1 MSTDLE
7 LVVRRERAI
16 FTPSYHVT
24 VASTDPM
31 IVVEAFDVRTN
42 DGMSAAAEAA
52 MVQLRS
58 KGYRLTEAITQ
69 HDSALGGQYATAHLA
84 RDEREAATVVL
95 AGDLVQDARQIV
107 KALAAIDSVEGARE
121 VARLASSVI
130 ANAQAL
136 KAKADAV
143 LCSDAQVEAAAVYDD
158 VVSSVDGGV
167 S

>member
-1 MSTDLE
+1 MSTELE

-31 IVVEAFDVRTN
+31 IVVEAFDIRTN
-42 DGMSAAAEAA
+42 EGLSAAAKAA
-52 MVQLRS
+52 MVDLRA
-58 KGYRLTEAITQ
+58 KGYRLTEAIVE

-107 KALAAIDSVEGARE
+107 KALSAIDSTDGARE
-121 VARLASSVI
+121 VVRLATSLI

-136 KAKADAV
+136 KARAGSV
-143 LCSDAQVEAAAVYDD
+143 LSSDAQVEAAAVYDD
-158 VVSSVDGGV
+158 VVANVDGGAL
-167 S
+167 